1 MVKISAQ
8 KMQSMKASGVIE
20 QFSVLSNVTKLV
32 QEFRVQCEEIEFRK
46 DRSAAS
52 LFSFLHPLFDQPSGI
67 CGECGKDILRSG
79 CYSQPN

>member
-20 QFSVLSNVTKLV
+20 QFSILSNVTKLV
-32 QEFRVQCEEIEFRK
+32 QEFRVQCEEIEYRK

-52 LFSFLHPLFDQPSGI
+52 RFHSYIHCSISLKASAESAEMI
-67 CGECGKDILRSG
+67 S
-79 CYSQPN
+79 